1 LTLNLSQFRARLS
14 RSREMSA
21 GQGRAKHGGESR
33 SWAVRLLV
41 CVVLVAFLAVV
52 QLPHLHATQNDADHC
67 PLCVV
72 MHSAAPATVA
82 EVAVVMVPV
91 GAPAPQIVP
100 ETVPQK
106 RQTRLFIRP
115 PPSGC

>member
-1 LTLNLSQFRARLS
+1 LTHNPSQIRAKQ
-14 RSREMSA
+14 
-21 GQGRAKHGGESR
+21 GQGRN
-33 SWAVRLLV
+33 WAVTALV

-82 EVAVVMVPV
+82 EAAVVMVPV
-91 GAPAPQIVP
+91 GAPAPQVQP
-100 ETVPQK
+100 TEVAQK
-106 RQTRLFIRP
+106 PQTRLFIRP

>member
-1 LTLNLSQFRARLS
+1 LTPKLSQFRASLG
-14 RSREMSA
+14 A
-21 GQGRAKHGGESR
+21 DGRATQVR
-33 SWAVRLLV
+33 SWAVRALV
-41 CVVLVAFLAVV
+41 CVVLLAFLAVV

-67 PLCVV
+67 PLCVL

-82 EVAVVMVPV
+82 EAAVVLVPV

-100 ETVPQK
+100 ESVPQK
-106 RQTRLFIRP
+106 RQMRLFIRP

>member
-1 LTLNLSQFRARLS
+1 
-14 RSREMSA
+14 
-21 GQGRAKHGGESR
+21 
-33 SWAVRLLV
+33 
-41 CVVLVAFLAVV
+41 VVLLAFLAVV

-82 EVAVVMVPV
+82 VAAVVLVPV
-91 GAPAPQIVP
+91 GAPAPQIEP
-100 ETVPQK
+100 ITVSKKPQI
-106 RQTRLFIRP
+106 RLFIRP